1 MMARTS
7 NHSERYPERHT
18 SAMCGYS
25 SSAIQQHYLA
35 RQATHQAAFFLPY
48 LHPGMTLL
56 DCGCGPGAIT
66 LGLAEVVAPSQVV
79 GVDREPSMVERACT
93 LSKERQVAHVRFQVG
108 DICDLPFP
116 ASSFDAVFTCAVL
129 EHLED
134 PVQALREIGRVLTPG
149 GIVGVASTD
158 WSEPLISPP
167 DDALR
172 HFFTLFE
179 RGFQHHGGSLQRGRH
194 LRGMLHQAGL
204 TVLAV
209 TASCVSASTTEA
221 VRQTVDGY
229 ITWMEAMPL
238 FAQAITLGWIDRATL
253 EDMQARMRQW
263 SAHPDAFLAT
273 LRCEAVGRKA

>member
-7 NHSERYPERHT
+7 NHSERYPERHA

-25 SSAIQQHYLA
+25 SSAIQQHYLV